1 MRLGSL
7 TKQSNFDDAT
17 AVIDETQ
24 QHRGYNRDKVDEVIA
39 CPMSFRPGRS
49 GLTNASRR
57 RFYGCQ

>member
-7 TKQSNFDDAT
+7 TRQSNFNKVA
-17 AVIDETQ
+17 AVIDET
-24 QHRGYNRDKVDEVIA
+24 QHRGYNRDEVGEVIA

-49 GLTNASRR
+49 GLANASRR